1 MSISGLG
8 GSPYAPPR
16 GTFQPPSFAS
26 LDTNDDSQITLDELK
41 AGAPGGASASS
52 DKRAEALF
60 KAMDTDGNGS
70 VSSDEKTAFDK
81 KVQDRQSGMAFLAQ
95 QLSTSSDAS
104 VFQATD
110 ANGDGSVS
118 LAEFSNDPAAKGVSS
133 DKLQQLFS
141 AIDTDKD
148 GSISQTESSAFLDKV
163 RSAVTQSGGGADGQ
177 HVHGHGHHHGGG
189 GGGGGVDPND
199 PNASTDGSTPP
210 SQSPIDQLLALLNA
224 DPSSSSTGS
233 DQSSGQSSF
242 DKLLASLGL
251 SSTTDPTSDS
261 TTADATSA
269 GAATNGSNGT
279 SGSAQTP
286 DLFALAQSAY
296 SSASKSSDLFGV
308 LQSLLQTAA

>member
-8 GSPYAPPR
+8 GSPYAGMR
-16 GTFQPPSFAS
+16 GAFQPPSFAS
-26 LDTNDDSQITLDELK
+26 LDTNNDDQITLDELK
-41 AGAPGGASASS
+41 AGAPGGANASS
-52 DKRAEALF
+52 DQRAEALF

-110 ANGDGSVS
+110 TNGDGSVS

-163 RSAVTQSGGGADGQ
+163 RSAVAQSGGGAEGQ

-199 PNASTDGSTPP
+199 PSASPDGSTPP

-224 DPSSSSTGS
+224 DPSSSSTSS
-233 DQSSGQSSF
+233 DQSSSESPF

-251 SSTTDPTSDS
+251 SPTTDSTSDS

-269 GAATNGSNGT
+269 GTTTDGSSATS
-279 SGSAQTP
+279 SSAQTP
-286 DLFALAQSAY
+286 DLFALAQNAY
-296 SSASKSSDLFGV
+296 SSTSKSSDLFGV